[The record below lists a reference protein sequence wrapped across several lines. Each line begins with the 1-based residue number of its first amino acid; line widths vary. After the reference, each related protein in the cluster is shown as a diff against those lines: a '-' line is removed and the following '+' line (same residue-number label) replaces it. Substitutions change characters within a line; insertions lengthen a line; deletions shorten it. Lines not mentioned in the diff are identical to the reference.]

1 MGYPLVSVV
10 IPVLN
15 EAADIAGCIDAFGRA
30 GLPTVGARG
39 DRRRRTERRLDP
51 RAAASAAVD
60 VGFGSFRVL
69 ENPERGRSAGL
80 NVGLRAAT
88 GAYFVRVDARSRVEP
103 HYVRTCV
110 ERAPRAS
117 RSRRSRWG
125 PDRPSSFAATSGG
138 RPGTGTAQ
146 PVDLG
151 FQPVSPIHGL
161 GAGAEHVWM
170 GAFRTD
176 ELRAIGGWDHGVSAS
191 EDFELSQRYVAAGQ
205 VVWFDARLQSGYL
218 ARPTLA
224 CLARQHY
231 SFGRAKGTWW
241 ARGGRPLPRQ
251 LVILALPPVALGGVS
266 IFARRFGLVP
276 AVVAA
281 GATALA
287 VEGLGCP
294 GPEGGVRER
303 ARSRCWGSR
312 PTARAGGRA
321 PWLASR
327 PRGRACAPS
336 AERRSRTGS
345 PRAPSARWQ
354 WPTAGPRR
362 RSPPRARVTGRG

>member
-1 MGYPLVSVV
+1 MTGVPLVSIV

-15 EAADIAGCIDAFGRA
+15 EAADIGGCIDTLAEQDYPLSALEVIVVDGQSDDSTRA
-30 GLPTVGARG
+30 
-39 DRRRRTERRLDP
+39 
-51 RAAASAAVD
+51 AAASAAAE

-88 GAYFVRVDARSRVEP
+88 GSYFVRVDARSRVEP

-110 ERAPRAS
+110 DVLRERAEVGEVGGAQLARPRSPQPREVGLARAQRNRLTSGFS
-117 RSRRSRWG
+117 RYRRSTVSG
-125 PDRPSSFAATSGG
+125 P
-138 RPGTGTAQ
+138 
-146 PVDLG
+146 
-151 FQPVSPIHGL
+151 
-161 GAGAEHVWM
+161 AEHVWM

-176 ELRAIGGWDHGVSAS
+176 ELRAIGGWDPGVVAS
-191 EDFELSQRYVAAGQ
+191 EDFELSQRYIAAGQ

-218 ARPTLA
+218 ARPTLGL
-224 CLARQHY
+224 LARQHY
-231 SFGRAKGTWW
+231 SFGLAKGTWW

-303 ARSRCWGSR
+303 AIAVLGIATYGASWWTGAVAGFATERSCLRSI
-312 PTARAGGRA
+312 
-321 PWLASR
+321 
-327 PRGRACAPS
+327 
-336 AERRSRTGS
+336 RRT
-345 PRAPSARWQ
+345 
-354 WPTAGPRR
+354 
-362 RSPPRARVTGRG
+362 